1 MNDHPTRA
9 PGLLLA
15 ACLLGACL
23 LASPAWA
30 DGLTQTA
37 RAEIDGL
44 LARLAASHC
53 RFQRNGVW
61 HTADAAQVHLRRK
74 LDHLASRGAIA
85 STEEFIERAATR
97 SSVSGRPYLVECG
110 GQPALSSH
118 AWLHAELGALRA
130 AREDAAP
137 AP

>member
-1 MNDHPTRA
+1 MKDHPTRA
-9 PGLLLA
+9 PRLLLA
-15 ACLLGACL
+15 ACL

-30 DGLTQTA
+30 DGLPLAAQ
-37 RAEIDGL
+37 AEIDGL
-44 LARLAASHC
+44 LSRLAASHC

-61 HTADAAQVHLRRK
+61 HAADAAQIHLRRK
-74 LDHLASRGAIA
+74 LDHLATRGAVA
-85 STEEFIERAATR
+85 SAEEFIERAATK
-97 SSVSGRPYLVECG
+97 SSVSGRPYLVKCG
-110 GQPALSSH
+110 DRPALPSG

>member
-1 MNDHPTRA
+1 MNDHSMRA

-15 ACLLGACL
+15 ACLL
-23 LASPAWA
+23 ASPAWA
-30 DGLTQTA
+30 GGLPQAA

-44 LARLAASHC
+44 LSRLAASHC
-53 RFQRNGVW
+53 HFQRNGVW
-61 HTADAAQVHLRRK
+61 HTADAAKVHLRRK
-74 LDHLASRGAIA
+74 LDHLASRGAVA
-85 STEEFIERAATR
+85 STEEFIEQAATR
-97 SSVSGRPYLVECG
+97 SSVSGRPYLVKCG
-110 GQPALSSH
+110 DQPAVSSD

>member
-1 MNDHPTRA
+1 MNDHSMRA
-9 PGLLLA
+9 PGLLLV
-15 ACLLGACL
+15 ACL

-30 DGLTQTA
+30 GGLPQAA

-44 LARLAASHC
+44 LSRLAASHC
-53 RFQRNGVW
+53 HFQRNGVW
-61 HTADAAQVHLRRK
+61 HTADAAKVHLRRK
-74 LDHLASRGAIA
+74 LDHLASRGAVA
-85 STEEFIERAATR
+85 STEEFIEQAATR
-97 SSVSGRPYLVECG
+97 SSVSGRPYLVKCG
-110 GQPALSSH
+110 DQPAVSSD